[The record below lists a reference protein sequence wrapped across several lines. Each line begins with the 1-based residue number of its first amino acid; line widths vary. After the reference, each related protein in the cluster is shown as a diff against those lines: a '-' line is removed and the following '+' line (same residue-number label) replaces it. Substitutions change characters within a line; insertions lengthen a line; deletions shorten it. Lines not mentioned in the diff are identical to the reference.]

1 MTKRSKRSKR
11 PDPPPSDTPRA
22 GVRHKTAE
30 PGRDG
35 GQRVTNSDVEM
46 AAPATAPATEE
57 PPTMEGPSS
66 SGSGAGQVELARPSV
81 PQSELVGDTLSS
93 EKHDELDQQVRQKS
107 PLWNED
113 DSEADRADVH
123 LSILKKIV
131 RGYPEL
137 DRKYDD
143 GVEASL
149 FLKDNPWLRSVLEE
163 CWKKGKYRIMRR
175 LSECLLCDSIVINSA
190 CNSEILR
197 PVTPAG
203 APLVTEAS
211 ELEGPGESSHSSTLA
226 VCP

>member
-30 PGRDG
+30 PGGDG
-35 GQRVTNSDVEM
+35 GQRVTDSDVEM
-46 AAPATAPATEE
+46 AAPATEE

-93 EKHDELDQQVRQKS
+93 EEHYKLDQQVQEEIVPWKESR
-107 PLWNED
+107 
-113 DSEADRADVH
+113 SEADRADMHFFIV
-123 LSILKKIV
+123 KKIV

>member
-30 PGRDG
+30 PGGDG
-35 GQRVTNSDVEM
+35 GQRVTDSDVEM
-46 AAPATAPATEE
+46 AAPATEE

-190 CNSEILR
+190 CDSEILQ